1 VIINTSTPSEAE
13 INFLTHKIN
22 QENPK
27 YESAR
32 PFGFF
37 KKNKEGIILAGCNG
51 FIMFGSIYTDQ
62 LWVDNDHR
70 DKGLGKQ
77 LMSHVHDLGRKSDC
91 VIATVQT
98 MNFQNALSFYIKLG
112 YEIDY
117 QRKGYV
123 KNASCYFLSMKL

>member
-1 VIINTSTPSEAE
+1 MIINTSTPSEAG
-13 INFLTHKIN
+13 INFLTNKIN
-22 QENPK
+22 QENPE
-27 YESAR
+27 YGPAR

-37 KKNKEGIILAGCNG
+37 KKNEEGIILAGCNG

-91 VIATVQT
+91 VMATVQT
-98 MNFQNALSFYIKLG
+98 MDFQNALSFYIKLG
-112 YEIDY
+112 YKIDY

-123 KNASCYFLSMKL
+123 KNASCYFLSMEL